1 MNELIFSLNTVLPLI
16 LLVALGFFI
25 KRIAILPS
33 EFFPAAEK
41 LVFKIALP
49 CSLFLSVSRADP
61 YQTFSPKLILFVVI
75 GTLAVVASVGMI
87 TPLFIKS
94 NPERGAFIQGA
105 HRSNFALLG
114 TPLAQRLFPATG
126 GAVASSLMPFTIPL
140 FKVIAVIVLSVF
152 APREKKLPP
161 IKIFQK
167 TVKGIV
173 TNPLIIGIV
182 LALPFM
188 LLSIELPTIAT
199 ATLGY
204 VGGLASPLALICIGA
219 SIAGGME
226 VQKLG
231 KAFIAAT
238 LKVVVVPAVAV
249 LIAILLGIRN
259 VELGMI
265 LITFGSP
272 MAVTGYIMA
281 KNMGSDEKL
290 AGQILLISTVLCAF
304 TLFVGIYLLA
314 LFGLIPTV

>member
-25 KRIAILPS
+25 KKIGILPS
-33 EFFPAAEK
+33 EFFGSAEK

-49 CSLFLSVSRADP
+49 CSLFLSVSKADP
-61 YQTFSPKLILFVVI
+61 YQTFSPKLILFVII
-75 GTLAVVASVGMI
+75 GTLAAVTAVGLI
-87 TPLFIKS
+87 APVFIKK
-94 NPERGAFIQGA
+94 NEERGAFIQGA
-105 HRSNFALLG
+105 YRSNFALLG
-114 TPLAQRLFPATG
+114 TPLAQRLFPETG

-140 FKVIAVIVLSVF
+140 FNVIAVIVLSLF
-152 APREKKLPP
+152 APLDKKLPP
-161 IKIFQK
+161 KKIAAK
-167 TVKGIV
+167 TLKGIV

-188 LLSIELPTIAT
+188 LLRVKLPTVAT

-226 VQKLG
+226 TKKLG
-231 KAFIAAT
+231 KAFVSAG
-238 LKVVVVPAVAV
+238 LKVIIVPAIAVIVAV
-249 LIAILLGIRN
+249 LLGFRD

-290 AGQILLISTVLCAF
+290 AGQILLISTILCAF
-304 TLFVGIYLLA
+304 TLFFGIYILA
-314 LFGLIPTV
+314 SLSLIPTT

>member
-1 MNELIFSLNTVLPLI
+1 MPLI

-25 KRIAILPS
+25 KRIGILPS

-61 YQTFSPKLILFVVI
+61 YQTFSPKLILFVII
-75 GTLAVVASVGMI
+75 GTLATVTLVGVI
-87 TPLFIKS
+87 TPVFIK
-94 NPERGAFIQGA
+94 NNAERGAFIQGA
-105 HRSNFALLG
+105 YRSNFALLG
-114 TPLAQRLFPATG
+114 TPLAQRLFPSTG
-126 GAVASSLMPFTIPL
+126 GAVASSPMPFTIPL
-140 FKVIAVIVLSVF
+140 FNVIAVVILSIF

-161 IKIFQK
+161 IKIFTK
-167 TVKGIV
+167 TVKGV
-173 TNPLIIGIV
+173 ATNPLIIGIV

-226 VQKLG
+226 LGKLG
-231 KAFIAAT
+231 KAIFSAA
-238 LKVVVVPAVAV
+238 LKVIVVPAIAVIVAV
-249 LIAILLGIRN
+249 MLGMRG

-304 TLFVGIYLLA
+304 TLFIGIYVLA
-314 LFGLIPTV
+314 FFGLIPTTL

>member
-1 MNELIFSLNTVLPLI
+1 MKELIFSLNTVCPLI
-16 LLVALGFFI
+16 LLVALGFII
-25 KRIAILPS
+25 KKLGILPK
-33 EFFPAAEK
+33 EFFTSAEK

-61 YQTFSPKLILFVVI
+61 YQTFSPRLIIFVVI
-75 GTLAVVASVGMI
+75 GTVTAVLAVGLI
-87 TPLFIKS
+87 TTIFLKK
-94 NPERGAFIQGA
+94 NEERGAFIQGSY
-105 HRSNFALLG
+105 RSNFALLG
-114 TPLAQRLFPATG
+114 TPLAQRLFPETG

-140 FKVIAVIVLSVF
+140 FNIIAVIVLSLF
-152 APREKKLPP
+152 APMDKRLTPGQICK
-161 IKIFQK
+161 K

-188 LLSIELPTIAT
+188 LLRITLPTIAS

-219 SIAGGME
+219 SIADGME
-226 VQKLG
+226 IQKLG
-231 KAFIAAT
+231 KAFASAA
-238 LKVVVVPAVAV
+238 LKVVIIPVIAVFVAV
-249 LIAILLGIRN
+249 LLGFRD

-290 AGQILLISTVLCAF
+290 AGQILLISTVACAF
-304 TLFVGIYLLA
+304 TLFAGIYILTS
-314 LFGLIPTV
+314 FRLIPMT

>member
-1 MNELIFSLNTVLPLI
+1 MPLI
-16 LLVALGFFI
+16 LLVILGYVI
-25 KRIAILPS
+25 KKSGILPS
-33 EFFPAAEK
+33 DFFTAAEK

-49 CSLFLSVSRADP
+49 CSLFLSVSKADP
-61 YQTFSPKLILFVVI
+61 YQTFSPKLILFVVV
-75 GTLAVVASVGMI
+75 GTLAAVALVGL
-87 TPLFIKS
+87 TAPLFIKD
-94 NPERGAFIQGA
+94 NAERGAFIQGA
-105 HRSNFALLG
+105 YRSNFALLG
-114 TPLAQRLFPATG
+114 TPLAQRLFPTSG

-140 FKVIAVIVLSVF
+140 FNVIAVIVLSIF
-152 APREKKLPP
+152 APKDKKLSPG
-161 IKIFQK
+161 KIVLK

-188 LLSIELPTIAT
+188 LLRIQLPTIAT

-219 SIAGGME
+219 SIASGME
-226 VQKLG
+226 VRKLG
-231 KAFIAAT
+231 KAVVSAA
-238 LKVVVVPAVAV
+238 LKVIIVPAIAV
-249 LIAILLGIRN
+249 VIAIMMGFRD
-259 VELGMI
+259 VQLGMI

-304 TLFVGIYLLA
+304 TLFAGIYLLA
-314 LFGLIPTV
+314 FFGLIPTTL